1 MAYTAYETA
10 SNEAL
15 AEVASL
21 CRHLTTAGSFDGTT
35 RPTLT
40 EVERFL
46 SLGYQMINTVLA
58 EYGYTV
64 PATDANVVAVLQH
77 YNAIWA
83 AAQAEYAQAS
93 AGFTDGGGTRGD
105 HFMEEFVGRGPA
117 GSARVSIHIGI
128 YGYVK
133 SAAFKDLGDTKAT
146 ELSSGLSAGGISKAD
161 KLTIATDSDM
171 VQYAFTRSL
180 HGNPGGTVPWD
191 DLRSDR

>member
-21 CRHLTTAGSFDGTT
+21 CRHLTTSGSFDSNT

-46 SLGYQMINTVLA
+46 TAGYRMVNLVLA

-64 PATDANVVAVLQH
+64 PATDADAVGVLQH

-83 AAQAEYAQAS
+83 AAQCEYAQAS
-93 AGFTDGGGTRGD
+93 AGFTDGGGNRGD
-105 HFMEEFVGRGPA
+105 RFMAEFWGEKGNEGHHPGIRSIVRS
-117 GSARVSIHIGI
+117 SA
-128 YGYVK
+128 
-133 SAAFKDLGDTKAT
+133 FQDLGDTKAQ
-146 ELSSGLSAGGISKAD
+146 ELSRGLSVGGVSKAD

-171 VQYAFTRSL
+171 DQYAFTRRM